1 MGHNSHMS
9 TLGRQF
15 DKQKRQRTMAYQYED
30 AGITFCPSCH
40 KIALTDPSKF
50 GIQGQEPTVKKN
62 TDYETGDL
70 ETCSGGCGKTIFGRK
85 GTYE

>member
-1 MGHNSHMS
+1 MS
-9 TLGRQF
+9 ALNPKQF
-15 DKQKRQRTMAYQYED
+15 DKPKRKRTMSYQYED

-40 KIALTDPSKF
+40 KSALESPKRF
-50 GIQGQEPTVKKN
+50 GIEGQTPEVKHN
-62 TDYETGDL
+62 TDFETGDL